1 MLSTYI
7 NWHEQ
12 NAQATTDE
20 ERARLD
26 VRGEYHTGEF
36 INVFAKGSLVMQV
49 CGITTQPQHNCT
61 AVVPEFHCLLHCMH
75 HYHHAYHTYNAQ
87 CDVLLWIA
95 AAPLQCF
102 SQHDTAVSMITH
114 VVMLIYLLCVLN
126 CYCTVNSCKSL
137 TVIVALAVHQYCLE
151 VQVVCLA
158 ASSLL
163 HQGYIIYR
171 HMQVLTACTVK
182 SRAHAM
188 TCVHRTVQPWYNT
201 VLCAISLRCS
211 VIQLRMHAC

>member
-1 MLSTYI
+1 MSSLRDHLSCRYVESQHSHHIT
-7 NWHEQ
+7 
-12 NAQATTDE
+12 AQHQCLHST
-20 ERARLD
+20 
-26 VRGEYHTGEF
+26 
-36 INVFAKGSLVMQV
+36 
-49 CGITTQPQHNCT
+49 
-61 AVVPEFHCLLHCMH
+61 CLLHCM

-163 HQGYIIYR
+163 HQGYVIYR
-171 HMQVLTACTVK
+171 HMQVLTAYTAK

-188 TCVHRTVQPWYNT
+188 TYVHRTVQPWYNT